1 MQKESWLVKNDRIWA
16 MRFFQD
22 KFTDE
27 DGTKYMKVHYASC
40 KHRFLNGITPHVQ
53 LHESEKMTFATAR
66 ELWKSSV
73 ETDWEVS
80 EKPLWL
86 TR

>member
-1 MQKESWLVKNDRIWA
+1 MPKESWLVKKDRVWA

-22 KFTDE
+22 KSPDE
-27 DGTKYMKVHYASC
+27 DGTRYIRVHYASC
-40 KHRFLNGITPHVQ
+40 KNRFLSGITPHVQ
-53 LHESEKMTFATAR
+53 LHVSEKMTFETAR
-66 ELWKSSV
+66 ELWKSSI

>member
-1 MQKESWLVKNDRIWA
+1 MQKESWLIKNDRIWA

-22 KFTDE
+22 KFPDE
-27 DGTKYMKVHYASC
+27 DGKTYMRVHYASC
-40 KHRFLNGITPHVQ
+40 RQRFLHGITPYVQ
-53 LHESEKMTFATAR
+53 LHESEKMTFETAR
-66 ELWKSSV
+66 ELWKSSI
-73 ETDWEVS
+73 ETGWEVS

>member
-1 MQKESWLVKNDRIWA
+1 MQKESWLVKKDRLCA

-22 KFTDE
+22 KLPDE
-27 DGTKYMKVHYASC
+27 DGSSYMRIHYASC
-40 KHRFLNGITPHVQ
+40 QYTFLQGLTPHVQ
-53 LHESEKMTFATAR
+53 LHESERMTYEVAR

-80 EKPLWL
+80 DEPLWM
-86 TR
+86 TC

>member
-1 MQKESWLVKNDRIWA
+1 MKYESWLVNNDRIWA

-22 KFTDE
+22 KFPDE
-27 DGTKYMKVHYASC
+27 DGKIYMRVHYASC
-40 KHRFLNGITPHVQ
+40 KNRFFNGVTPYVQ
-53 LHESEKMTFATAR
+53 LHASEKMTFETAR
-66 ELWKSSV
+66 ELWKSSI

-86 TR
+86 TS